1 MSFYFF
7 EFSFWID
14 DFSSRD
20 RDGYGNV
27 GDLGGGI
34 GGKGG
39 IGCIGSICSIGNKGN
54 IGNCI
59 PRGGGGRT
67 EASKGTK
74 LKAKFISEKKINCK
88 NLNRENLPVDG
99 GGKLNNSGRLTKAK
113 WDWMLMARFFL
124 PIL

>member
-1 MSFYFF
+1 MKFYVHGLFKKIQLNDLFFIKFNIRHKSFYFF

-14 DFSSRD
+14 DVSSREK
-20 RDGYGNV
+20 DGNGYV

-39 IGCIGSICSIGNKGN
+39 IGSIGRIGN

-59 PRGGGGRT
+59 PIGGGGRT

-74 LKAKFISEKKINCK
+74 LKAKFINENQTKLKIVK
-88 NLNRENLPVDG
+88 
-99 GGKLNNSGRLTKAK
+99 
-113 WDWMLMARFFL
+113 
-124 PIL
+124 I